1 MKKSILLSILCVVA
15 MAVMAQ
21 YPTRVYL
28 CGPGTPSG
36 WNTEQNPMYTYVDDN
51 NVPTGMYEW
60 VGALNDGQLKFLYGS
75 SWEPA
80 YIAVTD
86 GEPFSIGEPHHFAE
100 RLTGSDPDNKWVA
113 TAGRY
118 KIELNLIDSTITV
131 FDGTGLADKNGNDQS
146 FAVAIPSQIFPVGDG
161 TSFGW
166 NPGSSE
172 AIDQVGETGVFDG
185 IVLLK
190 NGEFKLLHQQDW
202 GAQYGP
208 NTNGEIISGA
218 GTYTLCKPSEDHK
231 WVVDS
236 VENLTAYHLI
246 ADVNAGTLVLRD
258 TVFEL
263 PPLTT
268 LYMCGDAVGG
278 WDFETNAIELQSE
291 DSVFHYEGMLSDG
304 EFKFFEKKDFG
315 SQAWGAAAAG
325 TPVTGSGQFELVRLT
340 EDNKFYMT
348 AGNYKLTA
356 DLKNGLM
363 TVEYEAPSA
372 VENTQADRAEKVL
385 INGKVVII
393 RNGEQ
398 YSVLGQKL

>member
-1 MKKSILLSILCVVA
+1 MKKSILLSILSVVA

-60 VGALNDGQLKFLYGS
+60 IGELYNDQLKFLYGN

-86 GEPFSIGEPHHFAE
+86 GEAFSIGVHQFAE
-100 RLTGSDPDNKWVA
+100 RLSGSDPDNKWVA

-131 FDGTGLADKNGNDQS
+131 SDGTNLADKNGSDQT
-146 FAVAIPSQIFPVGDG
+146 FAAAIPAQIFPIGDA
-161 TSFGW
+161 TSYGW
-166 NPGSSE
+166 TPGSSE
-172 AIDQVGETGVFDG
+172 AVDQVGETGVFDG
-185 IVLLK
+185 IVMLK

-208 NTNGEIISGA
+208 ITNGEIITGA
-218 GTYTLCKPSEDHK
+218 GTYTLCKPSDDNK

-258 TVFEL
+258 TVYEI
-263 PPLTT
+263 PALTT

-278 WDFETNAIELQSE
+278 WSFDDNAIELQSE